1 MSPASRSLGLA
12 RLCPRLSLSKDC
24 LGRHMQPGPATPA
37 AVSPEGS
44 GALPRDWQE
53 SLGGGS
59 SGIEGWLLQH
69 WRWPGAGP
77 CGLFHVAGGELRQ
90 RDHGFAW
97 AVAGGPLVSRGGGP
111 TALRPGDDLPRG
123 LVPVCRQT
131 FLCSPI
137 AGRCFWGASRPPSP
151 ASHGSH

>member
-12 RLCPRLSLSKDC
+12 CLCPRLSLSKDC

-44 GALPRDWQE
+44 GALPRDWRE

-123 LVPVCRQT
+123 LGPVCRQT

-151 ASHGSH
+151 ASYGSH